1 MNEPTHEHP
10 QDPSPELIR
19 QAARAYYE
27 ATPGASF
34 ETVAAE
40 FDISTRTAKR
50 WAAADGGWQKVP
62 ASHELSAQAHA
73 VADRLAQ
80 ATETA
85 ATDEQRREVAAAV
98 TLETAVDQRARVLE
112 KHRTEWSVV
121 RGLIGE
127 AVRGRDGAKAK
138 LAVDVGRAL
147 ELTQRNERRAWGLDL
162 PEQSDAVVVVIE
174 RE

>member
-1 MNEPTHEHP
+1 MNEPTQEHP
-10 QDPSPELIR
+10 QHPSPDLIR

-40 FDISTRTAKR
+40 FDVSVRTAKR
-50 WAAADGGWQKVP
+50 WAAADGGWQKLTP
-62 ASHELSAQAHA
+62 SPELTAKAHA
-73 VADRLAQ
+73 VADRLGA
-80 ATETA
+80 AVDGA
-85 ATDEQRREVAAAV
+85 ATGEQARDVAAAV
-98 TLETAVDQRARVLE
+98 TLEVAVDERAAVLQ
-112 KHRTEWSVV
+112 KHRSEWAVV

-138 LAVDVGRAL
+138 MAVDVGRAL
-147 ELTQRNERRAWGLDL
+147 ELAQRGERRAWGLDL
-162 PEQSDAVVVVIE
+162 PEQQGAVTVVIE